1 MSLAIMTDELQE
13 VSRWHSTVAS
23 KVTGRPESF
32 RVEIGID
39 NSYKWSDRQKMNDRN
54 RHNQSRYF
62 GEGGTVTEIQV
73 M

>member
-1 MSLAIMTDELQE
+1 
-13 VSRWHSTVAS
+13 
-23 KVTGRPESF
+23 
-32 RVEIGID
+32 
-39 NSYKWSDRQKMNDRN
+39 MNDRN